1 MRFGMAARFPVIAVA
16 AVFWAAGPSWAEDG
30 GAVCE
35 ARDQLECSCAATGL
49 SFPNFTVRPCL
60 PGTLSVPTLNQ
71 SDELAANA
79 FAAVSWPGSAVRG
92 VPDYAAM
99 TAGGPV
105 PEDHAPVWQ
114 GWRAT
119 SDIFRDD
126 GQPPLD
132 WDAPGQVLPSACDGV
147 TLTPEQRRAFAWA
160 RVPESP
166 YPPRLLQQMINP
178 QDEMLIDRSGQP
190 VRYEVVFNRQALE
203 YVVGNHLWT
212 LDGLA
217 AAVAKRNLSFP
228 AGDRSSEK
236 RGAMLVK
243 AAWKILDP
251 ATDDPRHFHK
261 AWAYVTPLVEA
272 GQERPGC
279 ALLPVGLVG
288 LHVTMKLSE
297 KNGWLW
303 GTVEHRALAPM
314 RSENESLFPR
324 EPPAYRTS
332 DSQSDDATDD
342 WIFYNPPGCAGGL
355 CSGQIGL
362 DKPTL
367 PADADG
373 LPGGPIAF
381 SPAPS
386 RITQWNAPGAYYKNG
401 TGRTD
406 AECGE
411 RSPYRA
417 GPDATSASL
426 DFACINRRLWAG
438 FEGSVLSFY
447 QLKGSQWN
455 RDGDTEPDTLAN
467 AAIESFNQEDS
478 SCQSCHKGAGQPPS
492 DDPGYDPELASQF
505 DHVFAFMH
513 ILGMTAKGTLP

>member
-1 MRFGMAARFPVIAVA
+1 MRFGMAAWFPVIAVA
-16 AVFWAAGPSWAEDG
+16 AVVWATGPSWAEG
-30 GAVCE
+30 GGGVCD
-35 ARDQLECSCAATGL
+35 ARDQLECSCKAAGQ
-49 SFPNFTVRPCL
+49 SYPNFTVRPCL
-60 PGTLSVPTLNQ
+60 PGALQVLTLNQ

-79 FAAVSWPGSAVRG
+79 FAAVNWPGSAVRG
-92 VPDYAAM
+92 VPDFTAM
-99 TAGGPV
+99 TAGAPV

-132 WDAPGQVLPSACDGV
+132 WDAPGQVLPAACDGV
-147 TLTPEQRRAFAWA
+147 ALTPELRGAFAWA

-178 QDEMLIDRSGQP
+178 QDQMLIDRSGQP
-190 VRYEVVFNRQALE
+190 VRYEVVFNRQAHD

-212 LDGLA
+212 VDGLA
-217 AAVAKRNLSFP
+217 AEVANGNLSFP
-228 AGDRSSEK
+228 PGDRSPET

-251 ATDDPRHFHK
+251 ATDDPGHFHK

-272 GQERPGC
+272 GQERSGC

-288 LHVTMKLSE
+288 LHVTMKLSDDD
-297 KNGWLW
+297 GWLW

-314 RSENESLFPR
+314 RGEDESLFQS

-332 DSQSDDATDD
+332 ETRSNDATDD
-342 WIFYNPPGCAGGL
+342 WIFYSPPGCAGGL

-367 PADADG
+367 PAKDG
-373 LPGGPIAF
+373 GGPIAF

-386 RITQWNAPGAYYKNG
+386 RITQWSAPGAYYSGG
-401 TGRTD
+401 TGGTD

-411 RSPYRA
+411 RSAYRA
-417 GPDATSASL
+417 GPDSTSASL

-455 RDGDTEPDTLAN
+455 RHGTPVPDTLAN
-467 AAIESFNQEDS
+467 AAIESFNQGTS
-478 SCQSCHKGAGQPPS
+478 SCQSCHRGAGQPPS
-492 DDPGYDPELASQF
+492 GNAGYGTNLASQF

-513 ILGMTAKGTLP
+513 ILGMTANGTLP